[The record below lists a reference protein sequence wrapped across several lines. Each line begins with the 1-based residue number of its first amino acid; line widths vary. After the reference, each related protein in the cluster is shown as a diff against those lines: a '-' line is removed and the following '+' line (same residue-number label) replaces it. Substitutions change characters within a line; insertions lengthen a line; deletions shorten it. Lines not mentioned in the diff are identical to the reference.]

1 MTIGTRIFTWLRGAY
16 VGGDEQGNRY
26 YHERRAVD
34 GRRRRRW
41 VVYNGE
47 AEASRVP
54 ADWHGWLHYTVDA
67 PPPEGGSA
75 KRSWQKAH
83 KPNLSGTEQAYRPA
97 GHSLSGGA
105 RAPATGD
112 YQPWTPS

>member
-1 MTIGTRIFTWLRGAY
+1 MTIGTRLFTWLRGAH
-16 VGGDEQGNRY
+16 VGDDDQGNRY
-26 YHERRAVD
+26 FQERRAVE

-54 ADWHGWLHYTVDA
+54 ADWHGWLHYTVDQ
-67 PPPEGGSA
+67 PPPSGGLT
-75 KRSWQKAH
+75 KRPWQKAH
-83 KPNLSGTEQAYRPA
+83 KPNLSGTEQAYRPS
-97 GHSLSGGA
+97 GHTLAGGA